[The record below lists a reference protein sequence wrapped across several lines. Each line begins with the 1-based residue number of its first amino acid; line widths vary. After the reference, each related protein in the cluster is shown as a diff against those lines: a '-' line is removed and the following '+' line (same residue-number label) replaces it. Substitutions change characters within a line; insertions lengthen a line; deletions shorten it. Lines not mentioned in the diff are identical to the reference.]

1 MSPIALAHEYSVE
14 IHNYISE
21 KISVAEEKKKR
32 AEKQNDSETQQFCEG
47 QLKELFKIRKY
58 LTERIDLKTQKYY

>member
-1 MSPIALAHEYSVE
+1 MAHEYSVA

-21 KISVAEEKKKR
+21 KISVAEEKKKKE
-32 AEKQNDSETQQFCEG
+32 EKHNDFETQQFSEG

>member
-1 MSPIALAHEYSVE
+1 MAHEYSVA

-21 KISVAEEKKKR
+21 KIAVAEEKKKK
-32 AEKQNDSETQQFCEG
+32 AEKHNNFKTQQFYEG

>member
-1 MSPIALAHEYSVE
+1 MAHEYSVA

-21 KISVAEEKKKR
+21 KIVIVEENKKK
-32 AEKQNDSETQQFCEG
+32 AEKHYDIESQQFYKG

-58 LTERIDLKTQKYY
+58 LTEKIDLKTQKYY